1 MAKQATASARDRDIV
16 YIVKVDVD
24 GHRRTTLP
32 KSAEDG
38 EGYVSAKAALKA
50 YDGAIVNN
58 GTPAKAPK
66 TKGEI
71 QLVSIS
77 DGYKHETVKS
87 STWKPGFGWF

>member
-1 MAKQATASARDRDIV
+1 MAKATASARDRDVV
-16 YIVKVDVD
+16 YVVKVDVD
-24 GHRRTTLP
+24 GYRRTTLP

-38 EGYVSAKAALKA
+38 EGYVSAKVALKA
-50 YDGAIVNN
+50 YDAAIVSN
-58 GTPAKAPK
+58 GAVAKAPK
-66 TKGEI
+66 SKGEI